1 MKKYFKKISALL
13 MAAIMVLTMCAT
25 VFAAAVSDK
34 NTATI
39 TITGL
44 NTDETPTVR
53 LYKVVKGNYSEQ
65 GFLGTYTNANGVAIT
80 DLNNPTEAE
89 INAIA
94 QGIAAGTISSY
105 ADGTS
110 VEEVTATVNGDTAT
124 ATATGAGVYIA
135 LITGAT
141 KTVYNPLIL
150 AYPIIKTVSCHM
162 IESVQVIFMPIL
174 QLPKR
179 HLRRL
184 KKILLA
190 VSKQM
195 VTKLQY
201 L

>member
-141 KTVYNPLIL
+141 KTVYNPLYIG
-150 AYPIIKTVSCHM
+150 VSYNKNS
-162 IESVQVIFMPIL
+162 ELSLF
-174 QLPKR
+174 
-179 HLRRL
+179 
-184 KKILLA
+184 LL
-190 VSKQM
+190 
-195 VTKLQY
+195 
-201 L
+201 